1 VDGGGQRPGGR
12 GVQATEGQ
20 AITTGSAAAFWRPA
34 YSHWSG
40 AVPTHADFDEP
51 LGDAFLLP

>member
-1 VDGGGQRPGGR
+1 
-12 GVQATEGQ
+12 VQATEGQ